1 MKNLLNKIKTF
12 FLWLIGS
19 AKKGLEKY
27 ARIGIIV
34 TNAIKKF
41 DDKNPLVA
49 DLITSLIPGD
59 LDDRIKAKIRKELPK
74 VVIQLGLVNA
84 AAGLTDPDEILVA
97 ASDFL
102 QTIKSDYAIREGHL
116 NNLAIVIAQ
125 IASDG
130 KLTWDDAVYLVKQ
143 IFDKEFRN

>member
-1 MKNLLNKIKTF
+1 MKNLLSKIKTF

-27 ARIGIIV
+27 ARIGIKV
-34 TNAIKKF
+34 TNAIKNF

-59 LDDRIKAKIRKELPK
+59 LDDRIKAKIRLELPK

-84 AAGLTDPDEILVA
+84 AAGLTNKDEIIVA
-97 ASDFL
+97 ASHFL
-102 QTIKSDYAIREGHL
+102 QTIKSDYAIRPGHL
-116 NNLAIVIAQ
+116 NNLAIIVAQ

-130 KLTWDDAVYLVKQ
+130 KLTWDDAAIMVKK
-143 IFDKEFRN
+143 IFDKEFRT